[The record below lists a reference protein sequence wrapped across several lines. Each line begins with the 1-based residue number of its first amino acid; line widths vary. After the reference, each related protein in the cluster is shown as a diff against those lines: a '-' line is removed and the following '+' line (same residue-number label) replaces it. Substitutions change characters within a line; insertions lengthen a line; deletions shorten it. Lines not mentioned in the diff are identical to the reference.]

1 MIIINTCYWELNP
14 KELFKKNPCYQKFIA
29 EDSSSYPLWLT
40 ELFDMYN
47 TISAECFKIQK
58 EINPSN
64 FKEKVLETLEKEA
77 LLAEISFYLEK
88 VDLSMLEPDELI
100 STIKKEYLIDYY
112 DKVGNSSKEGNF
124 IISNLKEKVIEQR
137 FSRFGKNDDICI
149 EN

>member
-1 MIIINTCYWELNP
+1 M
-14 KELFKKNPCYQKFIA
+14 
-29 EDSSSYPLWLT
+29 
-40 ELFDMYN
+40 
-47 TISAECFKIQK
+47 
-58 EINPSN
+58 
-64 FKEKVLETLEKEA
+64 EKEA

-149 EN
+149 